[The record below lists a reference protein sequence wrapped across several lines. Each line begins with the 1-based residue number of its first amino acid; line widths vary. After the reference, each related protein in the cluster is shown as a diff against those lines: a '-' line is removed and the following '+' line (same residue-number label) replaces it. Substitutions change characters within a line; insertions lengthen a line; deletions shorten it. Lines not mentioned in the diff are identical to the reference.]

1 MVLEI
6 GALIILLVAII
17 LALYAAWGGGAND
30 VANAMGTSV
39 GSGALTFRQAVM
51 VAAVFEFAGAV
62 LVGSK
67 VTETVRKG
75 IVDPAAFA
83 GDPHAFM
90 AGMLAAMGAAAIW
103 LTIAT
108 FWSMPVSTTHS
119 IVGAIVGFGIV
130 ARGWGAIE
138 WESVQGIVMG
148 WLISP
153 ILGALIA
160 FLLFN
165 VIKLTV
171 LDKDRPVAALR
182 RTGPIW
188 IGVTVFVLVMATLF
202 KGLKHL
208 SLDFEF
214 YEAASLTLVIA
225 VLFALLSVPLFRRYK
240 VGPETTDA
248 DQYKAVER
256 LFVIL
261 QIVTA
266 ASVAFAHGA
275 NDVANAVGPLAAIWA
290 VLDTGSAVVAS
301 GYVMPLWIF
310 ILGGAGIVVG
320 LATYG
325 ARVIQTIGT
334 KITEV
339 TPSRGFSA
347 EISASAVI
355 LFASHLGLPVSTTH
369 TLVGAVIGV
378 GLARGI
384 PAIDLRIIGK
394 IMVSWALTLPAAA
407 GTAAV
412 LYFIFLPFFG

>member
-1 MVLEI
+1 MLLET

-17 LALYAAWGGGAND
+17 FALYAAWGGGAND

-39 GSGALTFRQAVM
+39 GSGALTFKQAVL
-51 VAAVFEFAGAV
+51 VAAIFEFAGAV

-75 IVDPAAFA
+75 IVDPLAFT
-83 GDPHAFM
+83 GDQHAFL
-90 AGMLAAMGAAAIW
+90 AGMLAAMAAAALW
-103 LTIAT
+103 LTVAT

-119 IVGAIVGFGIV
+119 IVGAILGFGLV
-130 ARGWGAIE
+130 ARGTAAVNWDVI
-138 WESVQGIVMG
+138 SDVVLG
-148 WLISP
+148 WLLSP
-153 ILGALIA
+153 LLGAFLA

-165 VIKLTV
+165 VIKATV
-171 LDKDRPVAALR
+171 LDRTEPVIALR
-182 RTGPIW
+182 RTGPLYV
-188 IGVTVFVLVMATLF
+188 GLTVFVLVMATIF
-202 KGLKHL
+202 KGLKPL
-208 SLDFEF
+208 KLDLDFNTALL
-214 YEAASLTLVIA
+214 YTVLIAAAATLIA
-225 VLFALLSVPLFRRYK
+225 VPFFRRID
-240 VGPETTDA
+240 VGATETDV
-248 DQYKAVER
+248 QKYRAVER
-256 LFVIL
+256 LFVFL
-261 QIVTA
+261 QIITA

-275 NDVANAVGPLAAIWA
+275 NDVANAVGPLAAIWV
-290 VLDTGSAVVAS
+290 VLSTGSVAASAAVPVW
-301 GYVMPLWIF
+301 VF

-325 ARVIQTIGT
+325 ARVIQTIGK

-347 EISASAVI
+347 EISAAAVI

-384 PAIDLRIIGK
+384 PAIDLKVIGK
-394 IMVSWALTLPAAA
+394 IMVSWALTLPVAG

-412 LYFIFLPFFG
+412 LYLIIYPLMG